1 MKRTKAK
8 EQDYSAS
15 MPKYKRTVGGE
26 LFTIFNAIFMI
37 AFVVITLYPV
47 LNTLAVSFNDGTDAL
62 RGGIYL
68 WPRKWSL
75 QNYSTVLQKD
85 NLITGAYISVARTVL
100 GTVFGLA
107 ANALLAFIVSR
118 KKFLFKS
125 QLSLFWVITMYVN
138 GGMIPVFLVYKGL
151 GLKNSFWV
159 YVIPGMLGA
168 FNMLVMRTYML
179 GISDSLEESAQLDG
193 AGYMTIFIKIISPL
207 CKPVYATVAL
217 FIAVGQWNSWFD
229 AMLYNRMSD
238 QYTTMQYEL
247 MKLLSS
253 VTNQGATA
261 ETMQNAVEAAGAV
274 TPTSIRAAATI
285 ITMLPIVCLYPFLQ
299 RYFVAGLTIGGV
311 KE

>member
-26 LFTIFNAIFMI
+26 LFTIINAIFMI

-151 GLKNSFWV
+151 GLTNSFWV

-261 ETMQNAVEAAGAV
+261 ETMQNAVEAAGAD